1 MSDIS
6 KDLKEQPKFQEE
18 IGSRDQDHHMFEIEK
33 PNTLK
38 KIQNVL
44 HGNPTMVPVII
55 LVLSAVSY
63 THLRAHET

>member
-18 IGSRDQDHHMFEIEK
+18 IGSKDHDHHMFEIEK

-38 KIQNVL
+38 KIQNFL
-44 HGNPTMVPVII
+44 HDPKATVQLI
-55 LVLSAVSY
+55 L
-63 THLRAHET
+63 

>member
-18 IGSRDQDHHMFEIEK
+18 IGDKSQEHHTFEIEK

-38 KIQNVL
+38 KN
-44 HGNPTMVPVII
+44 TKF
-55 LVLSAVSY
+55 SSW
-63 THLRAHET
+63 